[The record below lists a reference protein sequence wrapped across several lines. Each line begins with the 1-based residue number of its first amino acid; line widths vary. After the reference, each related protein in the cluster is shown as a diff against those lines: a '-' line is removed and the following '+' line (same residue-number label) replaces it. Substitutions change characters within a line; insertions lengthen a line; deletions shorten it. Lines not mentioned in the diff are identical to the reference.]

1 MAHRIP
7 IQQDNLSFQERQ
19 GKIWE
24 DMERDMEMRR
34 KEWESDIERMRG
46 DFFNL
51 RPCDDLDSGFDSF
64 NDKFRF
70 KDPGIDDAKSV
81 IEKDQNGRPVFRA
94 RFNVKEYQPEE
105 VNVKMDGD
113 RIIVH
118 ASHQEKDGTKS
129 VSREFSREVNIPRE
143 VDPVNLQCTISS
155 DGILSLEAPLP
166 TPGYP
171 QVMDN
176 PRPVASHRIIP
187 QTTANIASTPPRN
200 TPPPG
205 TTSPASTHT
214 SSYTTFMSPKGAAP
228 PYSSTQHTMSSP
240 LNSTPK
246 QYSTQTS
253 NTSVSSSKYDTRN
266 SVDSAPATIESEK
279 KFRVEVDIEDFS
291 PEELSVKTIDKKLVI
306 TASRMERIGS
316 RTSTKEL
323 NREFH
328 LPDTVD
334 PMAVKAFFSD
344 AGKMIIEAPYMRP
357 ITVGHYSA
365 HEGSPLSGR

>member
-19 GKIWE
+19 SKVWE
-24 DMERDMEMRR
+24 DMERDMDMRR

-51 RPCDDLDSGFDSF
+51 KPCDDGLESL

-70 KDPGIDDAKSV
+70 KDGMEDAKSV

-94 RFNVKEYQPEE
+94 RFNVKDYQPEE

-113 RIIVH
+113 RVVVNAAH
-118 ASHQEKDGTKS
+118 MEKDGSKS

-143 VDPVNLQCTISS
+143 VDPLLLQCTISS
-155 DGILSLEAPLP
+155 DGVLSVEAPMP
-166 TPGYP
+166 TPQYP

-176 PRPVASHRIIP
+176 PRTTHRIIP
-187 QTTANIASTPPRN
+187 QTSPHVSSTPPRN
-200 TPPPG
+200 TPPPS
-205 TTSPASTHT
+205 TTQTPAGHT
-214 SSYTTFMSPKGAAP
+214 SSFTTFMSGPKGAAP
-228 PYSSTQHTMSSP
+228 PYTSVQSTMS
-240 LNSTPK
+240 NSSPK
-246 QYSTQTS
+246 QYTPLAS
-253 NTSVSSSKYDTRN
+253 TSVSSSKYDTRN
-266 SVDSAPATIESEK
+266 SVDSLPAPTEADK
-279 KFRVEVDIEDFS
+279 KFRVEVDIEDFN
-291 PEELSVKTIDKKLVI
+291 PEELSVKTVDKKLVI
-306 TASRMERIGS
+306 SASRMERIGS

-334 PMAVKAFFSD
+334 PMAVKAFFSES
-344 AGKMIIEAPYMRP
+344 GKMIIEAPYMKT
-357 ITVGHYSA
+357 ITVGHFSG

>member
-7 IQQDNLSFQERQ
+7 IQQDNLRFQERQ
-19 GKIWE
+19 NKVWE
-24 DMERDMEMRR
+24 DMERDMDMRR
-34 KEWESDIERMRG
+34 KEWESDIDRMRG

-51 RPCDDLDSGFDSF
+51 RPCEDGLDSL
-64 NDKFRF
+64 NEKFRF
-70 KDPGIDDAKSV
+70 KDGIEDAKSV

-94 RFNVKEYQPEE
+94 RFNVKDYQPEE

-118 ASHQEKDGTKS
+118 AEHQEKDGTKS

-143 VDPVNLQCTISS
+143 VDPLLLQCTISS
-155 DGILSLEAPLP
+155 DGILSVEAPLP
-166 TPGYP
+166 TPQYP

-176 PRPVASHRIIP
+176 TARTTHRIIP
-187 QTTANIASTPPRN
+187 QTSPHVASTPPRN

-205 TTSPASTHT
+205 VSQPPSTHT
-214 SSYTTFMSPKGAAP
+214 SSFTTFMSPKGSAP
-228 PYSSTQHTMSSP
+228 PYSSVQSTMS
-240 LNSTPK
+240 NSSPK
-246 QYSTQTS
+246 QYSHQTS
-253 NTSVSSSKYDTRN
+253 SSSVSSSKYDTRN
-266 SVDSAPATIESEK
+266 STDSPPAQIESEK
-279 KFRVEVDIEDFS
+279 KFRVEVDIEDFN

-306 TASRMERIGS
+306 SASRMERIGS

-344 AGKMIIEAPYMRP
+344 TGKMIIEAPYMRP
-357 ITVGHYSA
+357 IAVGHFSG

>member
-19 GKIWE
+19 NKIWE

-34 KEWESDIERMRG
+34 KEWEADIDRMRG

-51 RPCDDLDSGFDSF
+51 KPCDDELDSIS
-64 NDKFRF
+64 DKFRF
-70 KDPGIDDAKSV
+70 KDGLDDAKSV

-94 RFNVKEYQPEE
+94 RFNVKDYQPEE

-118 ASHQEKDGTKS
+118 AQHQEKDGTKS

-143 VDPVNLQCTISS
+143 VDPLLLQCTISS
-155 DGILSLEAPLP
+155 DGVLSVEAPLP
-166 TPGYP
+166 TPEYP
-171 QVMDN
+171 QSIEN
-176 PRPVASHRIIP
+176 PRTTHRIIP
-187 QTTANIASTPPRN
+187 QSSPHVSSTPPRN

-205 TTSPASTHT
+205 TGQPPSTHT
-214 SSYTTFMSPKGAAP
+214 SSFTTFMKGTAP
-228 PYSSTQHTMSSP
+228 PYSTGTAPPYSPVQSSVV
-240 LNSTPK
+240 NSSPK
-246 QYSTQTS
+246 QYSQQS
-253 NTSVSSSKYDTRN
+253 SMSSVTSSKYDTRN
-266 SVDSAPATIESEK
+266 STDSQPAPSESEK
-279 KFRVEVDIEDFS
+279 KFRVEVDIEDFN

-306 TASRMERIGS
+306 SASRMERIGS

-344 AGKMIIEAPYMRP
+344 TGKMIIEAPYMRP
-357 ITVGHYSA
+357 ITVSHFAG